1 MGGKFKI
8 KKQQPIASPVGRTP
22 AKVVFGF
29 SELKD
34 ISYTNGEKDG
44 KFFIK
49 FLGRLKQLSQL
60 DWDAVNVSA
69 KHSFGWEVMD
79 VKSRQ
84 NQPSNQCLQ
93 VWINFWFFAP
103 QVIIMYF
110 LAIVNKTLLKLFLL
124 STTLVIFI
132 LMDK

>member
-8 KKQQPIASPVGRTP
+8 KKQQPIASPVGRAP

-69 KHSFGWEVMD
+69 KHSFGWEVME
-79 VKSRQ
+79 VKNMTKSARLSVPAGMDKLLVFRATGDNHVFLGYRQ
-84 NQPSNQCLQ
+84 QNT
-93 VWINFWFFAP
+93 FE
-103 QVIIMYF
+103 
-110 LAIVNKTLLKLFLL
+110 
-124 STTLVIFI
+124 VIFI
-132 LMDK
+132 EYNFGDIYSHG